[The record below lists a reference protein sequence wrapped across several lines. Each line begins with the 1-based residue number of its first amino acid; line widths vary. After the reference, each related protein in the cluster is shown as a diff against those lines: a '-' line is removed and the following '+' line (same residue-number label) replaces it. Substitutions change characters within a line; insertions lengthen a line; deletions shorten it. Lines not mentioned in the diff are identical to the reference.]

1 MSIFSRRDPD
11 TDSDPETAAAHHDSD
26 TDTTGHESGT
36 AAHHPEHAA
45 TPADQDSG
53 RETESPTHQHE
64 YGTHADADSAGHRDS
79 DAYETDAVRTEPG
92 TAALDQERDSTVAH
106 HDSPTASDS
115 TVGDAEVRDEETRTG
130 PASQSHHDEELDTAD
145 ERRAADPAEH
155 DTHTEVG
162 TAAGETAA
170 AEHTTTAENP
180 TAGTGPADRG
190 TAELDGTQVPDGESA
205 KPPQPTPSSDDHPL
219 FADADLERLRIEW
232 REVQALFV
240 DDPHQ
245 AVTRAD
251 ELVGTTIDQLTRVI
265 ADRKQALESRWRA
278 GKSADTEDLR
288 QALRGYRGFFHR
300 ILGTNY

>member
-11 TDSDPETAAAHHDSD
+11 TDIDGDPETATAHHDSD
-26 TDTTGHESGT
+26 PDAETGHHETGTAAHDPEHTGAHGDSASGGYETESATHGHESGT
-36 AAHHPEHAA
+36 THGDPDVPDA
-45 TPADQDSG
+45 TAGHDSG
-53 RETESPTHQHE
+53 
-64 YGTHADADSAGHRDS
+64 
-79 DAYETDAVRTEPG
+79 VI
-92 TAALDQERDSTVAH
+92 DQERDSTVAH
-106 HDSPTASDS
+106 HDSAGTHDTASDS

-205 KPPQPTPSSDDHPL
+205 KPPQPTPTSDDHPL